1 MRSAS
6 IGYQCPSC
14 ASDSTPVIK
23 GINKN
28 RFIRFIKQ
36 NIHLLYNNID
46 SIDKN
51 ILREYDELL
60 NDCMEWYC
68 CVLIEENSNMPII
81 IHTGLYHSDRI
92 TKYLKKYYN
101 YDIITKHGITDIENI
116 KDDSNEGCIILSKK
130 MDLIF

>member
-1 MRSAS
+1 M
-6 IGYQCPSC
+6 
-14 ASDSTPVIK
+14 
-23 GINKN
+23 
-28 RFIRFIKQ
+28 
-36 NIHLLYNNID
+36 LYNNID

-68 CVLIEENSNMPII
+68 CVLIEENTNMPII

-92 TKYLKKYYN
+92 TKCLKKYYN
-101 YDIITKHGITDIENI
+101 YDIIIKYGITDIENI